1 MVSGN
6 SVGLSSLTVSAG
18 VFGIVGGSVVVSALI
33 GAIGVSTIV
42 SVVVSGTGLCSGR
55 SVAVG
60 SVVSVFGVSMTGSVS
75 LVVGASVTS
84 VTCVSATVV
93 SVGSVCILDKVSDG
107 FAAEHAL
114 IRSASSKMMIFFMA
128 FASLRVYGSEK

>member
-1 MVSGN
+1 MTLSGGVSTVSGI
-6 SVGLSSLTVSAG
+6 SVGLSSLTVSAC

-55 SVAVG
+55 SMAVG

-75 LVVGASVTS
+75 LVVGPQLLPLPAYLQQSFPL
-84 VTCVSATVV
+84 AR
-93 SVGSVCILDKVSDG
+93 
-107 FAAEHAL
+107 FAYLTRFPQAL
-114 IRSASSKMMIFFMA
+114 PPNTRS
-128 FASLRVYGSEK
+128 SEAPAAG